1 VANLVS
7 LQTLEFFYSALM
19 GVCLGALF
27 DLFRVLRFFSP
38 GKRILTV
45 VTDILFWNVAII
57 ILFAFVLTVSN
68 GRMRWYVLLGT
79 FCGGFVY
86 ISAVSEIVFRVCVSV
101 VFLIKK
107 FLWMITHPVYLVLR
121 WMWRGVKQSYRGRMK
136 KIKERRE
143 SVAEKREEQEK
154 EKTQFDA

>member
-1 VANLVS
+1 
-7 LQTLEFFYSALM
+7 M

-121 WMWRGVKQSYRGRMK
+121 WMWHGVKQSYRGRMK